1 MRLRYLSLLIILGV
15 VLPMAA
21 SAQAWIPLTSGV
33 TNDLNNLAC
42 VDARTCYAVGGA
54 PFIGGPGII
63 LKTTNGGESWS
74 AQSIPTTNPLRG
86 ISCPSSLVCYVAGDG
101 GALLKTTNG
110 GVTWVAQSA
119 PNLST
124 FPGQAQPWFW
134 DVWATSEMTA
144 IAVGNV
150 GAIYRTTNGGDT
162 WVQIVAGAEDN
173 NLHGVFFPNSSTGWI
188 LGGGVV
194 LKTTN
199 GGTGW
204 VRQTP
209 GDLSPFGWDAFSFD
223 GTTVWVSGGTVH
235 KSVDGGAMWVRQ
247 VAPLVTYRG
256 IEFTDVNNGWI
267 VGGLTQRT
275 TDGGA
280 TWSIVSMPTSQILRD
295 IQCIGSSLCYTV
307 GDDGT
312 IIRYGTPPSP
322 PQPELVV
329 GDRSLTCPAGE
340 LGLEFAE
347 YRYRIVVTNS
357 GTASSGPF
365 TVRIEGVNATGAS
378 LGTPINRMVTDLAAG
393 AATTIEG
400 QANVG
405 LLNPTAAATVTIR
418 VTADV
423 LSQVT
428 ESNETNNT
436 GTIVQTCATT
446 TATPTNR
453 PPNPPAALAQRAN
466 IGERDQLPGWVV
478 SGRLVAFKAELSDP
492 DATDVVG
499 MDIEVKPISTAF
511 TGTPTFAAIMHPN
524 PITAQRGEL
533 LDPGSYHWRARAKDN
548 HDVTSDW
555 VPFAGNPETEA
566 DFIIPAPVSAPAVS
580 PAPST
585 PSPSPSTDPVPMVAT
600 PPPTTTATPTV
611 TLPPASTTVP
621 SSTPGVEHPVAAA
634 PTAVEQPA
642 TTPSISPEEKR
653 AIEEATR
660 RLQLETITREAP
672 KVLLGVERFVQEK
685 GIVRSDA
692 LEALASQ
699 KIQAIAES
707 KLPELP
713 TPKATEV
720 RGALTTFIAYGTEP
734 TAKLGAGERAGV
746 VDSYK
751 GAFGKL
757 PETQQDWEDV
767 MKIAV
772 GRFPSQTSAARE
784 TAAETTFQKIYL
796 RNSDVVNPN
805 DRAAISI
812 LSYGLRPANR
822 RLASESVAIRSF
834 KRIYKRAPSSAGD
847 WDTVRCIAYSGAK
860 R

>member
-1 MRLRYLSLLIILGV
+1 MRTRLLTLLVMLGAA
-15 VLPMAA
+15 LPIAVR
-21 SAQAWIPLTSGV
+21 AQAWTALTSGV

-63 LKTTNGGESWS
+63 LKTTNGGEGWS

-86 ISCPSSLVCYVAGDG
+86 ISCPSTLVCYVAGDG

-110 GVTWVAQSA
+110 GATWIAQSA

-134 DVWATSEMTA
+134 DVWATSETTA

-173 NLHGVFFPNSSTGWI
+173 NLHGVFFANPSTGWI

-199 GGTGW
+199 GGTSW

-235 KSVDGGAMWVRQ
+235 KSIDGGAMWVRQ
-247 VAPLVTYRG
+247 VSPLVTYRG

-280 TWSIVSMPTSQILRD
+280 TWSMVSMPTSQILRD

-322 PQPELVV
+322 PQPDLVA

-340 LGLEFAE
+340 IGLEFAE
-347 YRYRIVVTNS
+347 YRYRAVVTNA
-357 GTASSGPF
+357 GTAASGPF
-365 TVRIEGVNATGAS
+365 TVRIEGINVAGAVV
-378 LGTPINRMVTDLAAG
+378 GTPINRTIIDLAAG
-393 AATTIEG
+393 ASTTIEG

-405 LLNPTAAATVTIR
+405 LLNPTAAATATVR

-428 ESNETNNT
+428 ESNEANNAAT
-436 GTIVQTCATT
+436 VTQTCAT
-446 TATPTNR
+446 
-453 PPNPPAALAQRAN
+453 AA
-466 IGERDQLPGWVV
+466 
-478 SGRLVAFKAELSDP
+478 
-492 DATDVVG
+492 
-499 MDIEVKPISTAF
+499 STS
-511 TGTPTFAAIMHPN
+511 PS
-524 PITAQRGEL
+524 PITA
-533 LDPGSYHWRARAKDN
+533 PAIS
-548 HDVTSDW
+548 
-555 VPFAGNPETEA
+555 
-566 DFIIPAPVSAPAVS
+566 PAPVPTTSTSA
-580 PAPST
+580 T
-585 PSPSPSTDPVPMVAT
+585 PSLTAETT
-600 PPPTTTATPTV
+600 PAMTAAPTPTV
-611 TLPPASTTVP
+611 APPSTIATEPPTATAS
-621 SSTPGVEHPVAAA
+621 PGVTPPQEIVPAAPSPLVGERPVAAV

-642 TTPSISPEEKR
+642 AVTTVSPEEKR
-653 AIEEATR
+653 VMEEAAR

-672 KVLLGVERFVQEK
+672 KMLLGVERFVQEK
-685 GIVRSDA
+685 GIARSDA
-692 LEALASQ
+692 LEALAQQ

-707 KLPELP
+707 TLPELP
-713 TPKATEV
+713 TSKVAEV

-734 TAKLGAGERAGV
+734 TTKLGAGERAGV
-746 VDSYK
+746 VNSYQT
-751 GAFGKL
+751 AFGKL

-767 MKIAV
+767 MKISV
-772 GRFPSQTSAARE
+772 GRFPSQTSAERE
-784 TAAETTFQKIYL
+784 AAAEATFQKIYL
-796 RNSDVVNPN
+796 RSSDAVNPN

-812 LSYGLRPANR
+812 IAYGLRPANR

-847 WDTVRCIAYSGAK
+847 WDTVRCIAYSGA
-860 R
+860 RR

>member
-1 MRLRYLSLLIILGV
+1 MLRLRLALILGAIAV
-15 VLPMAA
+15 FFPITAH
-21 SAQAWIPLTSGV
+21 AQSWAPLTSGV

-63 LKTTNGGESWS
+63 LKTTNGGEGWS

-86 ISCPSSLVCYVAGDG
+86 ISCPSALVCYVAGDG
-101 GALLKTTNG
+101 GALLKTTDG
-110 GVTWVAQSA
+110 GATWIAQSA

-134 DVWATSEMTA
+134 DVWATSETTA

-150 GAIYRTTNGGDT
+150 GAIYRTINGGVT

-173 NLHGVFFPNSSTGWI
+173 NLHGVFFANPSTGWI

-199 GGTGW
+199 GGTSW

-280 TWSIVSMPTSQILRD
+280 TWSIVSTPTSQILRD
-295 IQCIGSSLCYTV
+295 IQCIGADLCYVV

-322 PQPELVV
+322 PQPDLAV

-347 YRYRIVVTNS
+347 YRYRVVVTNS
-357 GTASSGPF
+357 GTAASGPF
-365 TVRIEGVNATGAS
+365 TVRIEGVNATGTAV
-378 LGTPINRMVTDLAAG
+378 GTPINRTVFGLAAG
-393 AATTIEG
+393 ASTTIEG

-405 LLNPTAAATVTIR
+405 LLNPTAAVTATIR

-436 GTIVQTCATT
+436 ATVTQTCATAAST
-446 TATPTNR
+446 PPTSITVPAISSTPVPATATPVT
-453 PPNPPAALAQRAN
+453 P
-466 IGERDQLPGWVV
+466 
-478 SGRLVAFKAELSDP
+478 S
-492 DATDVVG
+492 
-499 MDIEVKPISTAF
+499 STA
-511 TGTPTFAAIMHPN
+511 
-524 PITAQRGEL
+524 
-533 LDPGSYHWRARAKDN
+533 
-548 HDVTSDW
+548 
-555 VPFAGNPETEA
+555 ET
-566 DFIIPAPVSAPAVS
+566 
-580 PAPST
+580 T
-585 PSPSPSTDPVPMVAT
+585 PSM
-600 PPPTTTATPTV
+600 TAAPTPTV
-611 TLPPASTTVP
+611 VPPSTIVTQPTATTSPVEAPPQEIAP
-621 SSTPGVEHPVAAA
+621 SAPSLLVGERPVAAV

-642 TTPSISPEEKR
+642 STPTMLPEEKR
-653 AIEEATR
+653 VMEEAAR
-660 RLQLETITREAP
+660 RVQLETIRADAP
-672 KVLLGVERFVQEK
+672 KVLLGIERFVQEK
-685 GIVRSDA
+685 GIVRSDM
-692 LEALASQ
+692 LEAFAAQ
-699 KIQAIAES
+699 KVQAIAEAT
-707 KLPELP
+707 LPALP
-713 TPKATEV
+713 TPKATEI

-746 VDSYK
+746 VNSYQT
-751 GAFGKL
+751 AFGKL

-767 MKIAV
+767 MKISV
-772 GRFPSQTSAARE
+772 GRFPSQTSAERE
-784 TAAETTFQKIYL
+784 AAAEATFRKIYL
-796 RNSDVVNPN
+796 RSSDAVNPN

-812 LSYGLRPANR
+812 IAYGLRPANR

-834 KRIYKRAPSSAGD
+834 KRIYKRVPSSAGD
-847 WDTVRCIAYSGAK
+847 WDTVRCVAYSGAK

>member
-1 MRLRYLSLLIILGV
+1 MRIRLLTLLVMLGAA
-15 VLPMAA
+15 LPIAA
-21 SAQAWIPLTSGV
+21 RAQAWTALTSGV

-63 LKTTNGGESWS
+63 LKTTNGGEGWS

-86 ISCPSSLVCYVAGDG
+86 ISCPTTTTCYVAGDG
-101 GALLKTTNG
+101 GALLKTTDG
-110 GVTWVAQSA
+110 GTTWIAQSA

-134 DVWATSEMTA
+134 DVWATSATTA
-144 IAVGNV
+144 IAVGNT

-162 WVQIVAGAEDN
+162 WTQIVAGVEDS
-173 NLHGVFFPNSSTGWI
+173 NLHGVFFANPSIGWI
-188 LGGGVV
+188 LGGGIV

-199 GGTGW
+199 GGTSW
-204 VRQTP
+204 TLQTP

-235 KSVDGGAMWVRQ
+235 KSTDGGATWVRQ
-247 VAPLVTYRG
+247 VPPLVTYRG

-267 VGGLTQRT
+267 VGGLTKRT

-280 TWSIVSMPTSQILRD
+280 TWSMVSTPTSQILRD
-295 IQCIGSSLCYTV
+295 IQCIGADLCYVV

-322 PQPELVV
+322 PQPDLVA
-329 GDRSLTCPAGE
+329 GDRTLTCPAGE

-357 GTASSGPF
+357 GTAASGPF
-365 TVRIEGVNATGAS
+365 TVRIEGINAAGTAV
-378 LGTPINRMVTDLAAG
+378 GTPINRTISDLVAG
-393 AATTIEG
+393 ASTTIEG

-405 LLNPTAAATVTIR
+405 LLNPTAAATATVR
-418 VTADV
+418 VIADV

-428 ESNETNNT
+428 ESNEANNVAT
-436 GTIVQTCATT
+436 VTQTCAT
-446 TATPTNR
+446 
-453 PPNPPAALAQRAN
+453 AA
-466 IGERDQLPGWVV
+466 
-478 SGRLVAFKAELSDP
+478 
-492 DATDVVG
+492 
-499 MDIEVKPISTAF
+499 STS
-511 TGTPTFAAIMHPN
+511 PS
-524 PITAQRGEL
+524 PITAL
-533 LDPGSYHWRARAKDN
+533 AIS
-548 HDVTSDW
+548 
-555 VPFAGNPETEA
+555 
-566 DFIIPAPVSAPAVS
+566 PAPVPTTSTSA
-580 PAPST
+580 T
-585 PSPSPSTDPVPMVAT
+585 PSLTAETT
-600 PPPTTTATPTV
+600 PAMTAAPTPTV
-611 TLPPASTTVP
+611 APPSTIATEPPTATAS
-621 SSTPGVEHPVAAA
+621 PGVTPPQEIVPAASSPLVGERPVAAV

-642 TTPSISPEEKR
+642 AVTTVSPEEKR
-653 AIEEATR
+653 VMEEAAR

-672 KVLLGVERFVQEK
+672 KMLLGVERFVQEK
-685 GIVRSDA
+685 GIARSDV
-692 LEALASQ
+692 LEAIAQQ

-707 KLPELP
+707 TLP
-713 TPKATEV
+713 TLPTSKAIEV

-746 VDSYK
+746 VNSYQT
-751 GAFGKL
+751 AFGKL

-767 MKIAV
+767 MKISV
-772 GRFPSQTSAARE
+772 GRFPSQTSAERE
-784 TAAETTFQKIYL
+784 AAAEATFQKIYL
-796 RNSDVVNPN
+796 RSSDGVNPN

-812 LSYGLRPANR
+812 IAYGLRPANR
-822 RLASESVAIRSF
+822 RLASEFVAIRSF
-834 KRIYKRAPSSAGD
+834 KRIYKRVPSSAGD